1 MPSDIS
7 KNAALAIYFK
17 KNQEAESI
25 YIQAKLYYR
34 AIKMNIKLY
43 KFTNIKYFLLF
54 KMGPSIRNFIAIQNT
69 YRYSLRV

>member
-17 KNQEAESI
+17 KNSEAESI

-34 AIKMNIKLY
+34 AIKMNVKLY
-43 KFTNIKYFLLF
+43 KWDRALDIATQYKVHFDTLL
-54 KMGPSIRNFIAIQNT
+54 A
-69 YRYSLRV
+69 YR